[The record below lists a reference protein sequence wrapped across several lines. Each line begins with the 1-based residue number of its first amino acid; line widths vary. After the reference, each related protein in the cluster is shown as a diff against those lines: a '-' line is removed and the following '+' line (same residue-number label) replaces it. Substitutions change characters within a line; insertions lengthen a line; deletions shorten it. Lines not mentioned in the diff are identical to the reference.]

1 LLARRINNSDYYELI
16 AGERRLRASILANLQ
31 TVPCI
36 VLDCDYQDSAVISIL
51 ENIQRANLNFFEEA
65 LAIAHL
71 HEHFGLT
78 QQEIGKKL
86 GKSQSALSN
95 KLRLL
100 RLPADV
106 RYYIEKEG
114 LGKGLGQLFLEN
126 SVDELVANNTLPL
139 EEIVP
144 NKEQPR
150 KTFDE
155 TALEELAESIRQ
167 HGVLQ
172 PLLVRPLPGGGYQ
185 LVAGE
190 RRYRASRI
198 AGLREVPVVIR
209 ELSDVETMEIA
220 IIENLQREDLNPI
233 EEAEG
238 LQALIDRCGFT
249 QDQVAASVGKSRP
262 AIANSLRLL
271 KLPPEVREM
280 TKSGAISA
288 GHARA
293 LLGLPNE
300 ALIYAAAEQIV
311 SHKLT
316 VRDVEKLAKRSQ
328 QEAGAAP
335 KPRSRRDAFYDEVEL
350 ALKETLGRKVRVVPG
365 RGKGTLGSMILG
377 MVIMILVTC
386 SFSSLASLVS
396 SSSSLA

>member
-1 LLARRINNSDYYELI
+1 M
-16 AGERRLRASILANLQ
+16 AN
-31 TVPCI
+31 
-36 VLDCDYQDSAVISIL
+36 
-51 ENIQRANLNFFEEA
+51 
-65 LAIAHL
+65 
-71 HEHFGLT
+71 
-78 QQEIGKKL
+78 KK
-86 GKSQSALSN
+86 S
-95 KLRLL
+95 
-100 RLPADV
+100 
-106 RYYIEKEG
+106 G

-238 LQALIDRCGFT
+238 LHRLY
-249 QDQVAASVGKSRP
+249 SVKR
-262 AIANSLRLL
+262 RLL
-271 KLPPEVREM
+271 SVLM
-280 TKSGAISA
+280 
-288 GHARA
+288 H
-293 LLGLPNE
+293 
-300 ALIYAAAEQIV
+300 
-311 SHKLT
+311 
-316 VRDVEKLAKRSQ
+316 D
-328 QEAGAAP
+328 
-335 KPRSRRDAFYDEVEL
+335 SR
-350 ALKETLGRKVRVVPG
+350 K
-365 RGKGTLGSMILG
+365 
-377 MVIMILVTC
+377 
-386 SFSSLASLVS
+386 
-396 SSSSLA
+396 